1 MDSHEEQS
9 HEEEF
14 NDLNEL
20 DMLEDEE
27 QDNDMQQLLASMLT
41 SMDGIKQD
49 GCNNNMQGE
58 GNNNMQDG
66 GNNIKQLLSSM
77 LTSMDDTKEEMGSNN
92 NMQQLL
98 SSMLT
103 SMQVPKEEMGCN
115 INDLF
120 SKLLGNMKNTEETLD
135 DDYILSGEGDGC
147 EGCEEGGEEGCEGC
161 EEGGESGEGC
171 EEGDGGEVLTE
182 NDFKEMITGFNE
194 VNMMNNFKV
203 MFEMLSKKIPQPKED
218 VSNTNMEDVD

>member
-49 GCNNNMQGE
+49 GDNNNMQDE

-103 SMQVPKEEMGCN
+103 SMQDPKKEMGGN

-135 DDYILSGEGDGC
+135 DDYILSGEGEDG
-147 EGCEEGGEEGCEGC
+147 EGCEGEGC
-161 EEGGESGEGC
+161 DGEEEQEGEEGEDGEGN
-171 EEGDGGEVLTE
+171 VLTE

>member
-49 GCNNNMQGE
+49 GDNNNMQDE

-103 SMQVPKEEMGCN
+103 SMQDPKKEMGGN

-135 DDYILSGEGDGC
+135 DDYILSGEGE
-147 EGCEEGGEEGCEGC
+147 EGEEGEEGGEG
-161 EEGGESGEGC
+161 GEGC
-171 EEGDGGEVLTE
+171 DGEDGEEGNVLTE

>member
-27 QDNDMQQLLASMLT
+27 QNNDMQQLLASMLT

-49 GCNNNMQGE
+49 GDNNNMQDE

-77 LTSMDDTKEEMGSNN
+77 LTSMDDTKEEMENNN
-92 NMQQLL
+92 NMQHLL

-103 SMQVPKEEMGCN
+103 SMQDPKKEMGGN

-135 DDYILSGEGDGC
+135 DDYILSGEGEDG
-147 EGCEEGGEEGCEGC
+147 EGCEGEGC
-161 EEGGESGEGC
+161 DGEEEKEGEEGEDGEGN
-171 EEGDGGEVLTE
+171 VLTE

>member
-49 GCNNNMQGE
+49 GDNNNMQDE

-103 SMQVPKEEMGCN
+103 SMQDPKKEMGGN

-135 DDYILSGEGDGC
+135 DDYILSGEGEDG
-147 EGCEEGGEEGCEGC
+147 EGCEGEGC
-161 EEGGESGEGC
+161 DGEEEKEGEEGEDGEGN
-171 EEGDGGEVLTE
+171 VLTE

>member
-49 GCNNNMQGE
+49 GDNNNMQDE

-77 LTSMDDTKEEMGSNN
+77 LTSMQDPKKEMG
-92 NMQQLL
+92 
-98 SSMLT
+98 
-103 SMQVPKEEMGCN
+103 GN

-135 DDYILSGEGDGC
+135 DDYILSGEGEDG
-147 EGCEEGGEEGCEGC
+147 EGCEGEGC
-161 EEGGESGEGC
+161 DGEEEKEGEEGEDGEGN
-171 EEGDGGEVLTE
+171 VLTE